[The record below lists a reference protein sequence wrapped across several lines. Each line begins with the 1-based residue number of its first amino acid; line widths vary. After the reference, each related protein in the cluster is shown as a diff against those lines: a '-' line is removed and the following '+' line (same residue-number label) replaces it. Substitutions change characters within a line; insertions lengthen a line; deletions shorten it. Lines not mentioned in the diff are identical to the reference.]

1 MKTVGAFEAK
11 THLSQ
16 LLDEV
21 EQKHDA
27 ILIQKRGRNVA
38 YLVSCALHEKQKNR
52 FRSEEVVNGFRRLRE
67 GQAELKSGE
76 IREMIEEGRK
86 W

>member
-21 EQKHDA
+21 SRGDEVLITRHGHGLARLVPHNPSQAGQCQAA
-27 ILIQKRGRNVA
+27 IARLR
-38 YLVSCALHEKQKNR
+38 R
-52 FRSEEVVNGFRRLRE
+52 FRIVKRLGDITLQQLRD
-67 GQAELKSGE
+67 A
-76 IREMIEEGRK
+76 GRK
-86 W
+86 R